1 FGIFLL
7 LFIPAAVYFQLS
19 DGIVVSS
26 ALVTH
31 YLVEKNLSWA
41 IIGNEFL
48 LMSIGVGLALLAN
61 SYMPD
66 TEKRLRE
73 DQEVIETMVRK
84 ILREMALHLNNAA
97 GERNLV

>member
-1 FGIFLL
+1 ML

-26 ALVTH
+26 VLVTH

-73 DQEVIETMVRK
+73 DQEVIETMFRK
-84 ILREMALHLNNAA
+84 ILRKW
-97 GERNLV
+97 RYI